1 MTSAQT
7 QQSVKDSRNKFLLG
21 KSCPGTPYLTA
32 LECERYKN
40 VTTTATTTT
49 AVAAVSTPPGRIMNG
64 FSTGEEDSRGA
75 SDQICCLVDEG
86 TRCTRPAGNASYSK
100 RIQKTVTQRRLKLNL
115 DNLARH
121 IYICDYHK
129 QVIQC
134 ARTKQQQ
141 QRRRKDSEEDSGE
154 TDNDLPEVDLFQLQV
169 GTLRR
174 YKRHY
179 KLTTRPGLNKAQ
191 LADFLAKHF
200 KTIPVAEKET
210 LSVFFYTVKTNAN
223 KLDYKNGLSNDTT

>member
-1 MTSAQT
+1 MYCVQ
-7 QQSVKDSRNKFLLG
+7 
-21 KSCPGTPYLTA
+21 
-32 LECERYKN
+32 
-40 VTTTATTTT
+40 
-49 AVAAVSTPPGRIMNG
+49 
-64 FSTGEEDSRGA
+64 
-75 SDQICCLVDEG
+75 
-86 TRCTRPAGNASYSK
+86 
-100 RIQKTVTQRRLKLNL
+100 
-115 DNLARH
+115 ARH

-179 KLTTRPGLNKAQ
+179 KVPTRPGLNKAQ
-191 LADFLAKHF
+191 LADVSIDVIFLQF
-200 KTIPVAEKET
+200 SILTII
-210 LSVFFYTVKTNAN
+210 FFF
-223 KLDYKNGLSNDTT
+223 L

>member
-1 MTSAQT
+1 MF
-7 QQSVKDSRNKFLLG
+7 QSNLFVNYDIFRYYICMKLL
-21 KSCPGTPYLTA
+21 SPL
-32 LECERYKN
+32 
-40 VTTTATTTT
+40 
-49 AVAAVSTPPGRIMNG
+49 II
-64 FSTGEEDSRGA
+64 F
-75 SDQICCLVDEG
+75 
-86 TRCTRPAGNASYSK
+86 YSFFAYWV
-100 RIQKTVTQRRLKLNL
+100 Q
-115 DNLARH
+115 ARH

-179 KLTTRPGLNKAQ
+179 KVPTRPGLNKAQ
-191 LADFLAKHF
+191 LADVS
-200 KTIPVAEKET
+200 I
-210 LSVFFYTVKTNAN
+210 
-223 KLDYKNGLSNDTT
+223 

>member
-1 MTSAQT
+1 MFTLFFDANT
-7 QQSVKDSRNKFLLG
+7 YIK
-21 KSCPGTPYLTA
+21 
-32 LECERYKN
+32 RY
-40 VTTTATTTT
+40 
-49 AVAAVSTPPGRIMNG
+49 R
-64 FSTGEEDSRGA
+64 
-75 SDQICCLVDEG
+75 DEG
-86 TRCTRPAGNASYSK
+86 ERCTRPAGNASYSK

-115 DNLARH
+115 DQVARH

-134 ARTKQQQ
+134 ARSKQQQ

-179 KLTTRPGLNKAQ
+179 KVSTRPGLNKAQ
-191 LADFLAKHF
+191 LADTLMKHF
-200 KTIPVAEKET
+200 KTIPVIEKEA
-210 LSVFFYTVKTNAN
+210 LSFFIYTVKTNAN
-223 KLDYKNGLSNDTT
+223 KLDQKNGLSNDTT

>member
-1 MTSAQT
+1 MSSDVTSFILQIFIHGKLTFNEIDLERQNFLQT
-7 QQSVKDSRNKFLLG
+7 IDANHRMHLHMAIITILLY
-21 KSCPGTPYLTA
+21 PFFVYYTL
-32 LECERYKN
+32 
-40 VTTTATTTT
+40 
-49 AVAAVSTPPGRIMNG
+49 
-64 FSTGEEDSRGA
+64 
-75 SDQICCLVDEG
+75 
-86 TRCTRPAGNASYSK
+86 CTCV
-100 RIQKTVTQRRLKLNL
+100 Q
-115 DNLARH
+115 ARH

-179 KLTTRPGLNKAQ
+179 KVSTRPGLNKAQ
-191 LADFLAKHF
+191 LADVS
-200 KTIPVAEKET
+200 TVT
-210 LSVFFYTVKTNAN
+210 LLLSYLVSATN
-223 KLDYKNGLSNDTT
+223 KIYICVCM

>member
-1 MTSAQT
+1 MQ
-7 QQSVKDSRNKFLLG
+7 
-21 KSCPGTPYLTA
+21 
-32 LECERYKN
+32 
-40 VTTTATTTT
+40 
-49 AVAAVSTPPGRIMNG
+49 
-64 FSTGEEDSRGA
+64 
-75 SDQICCLVDEG
+75 
-86 TRCTRPAGNASYSK
+86 
-100 RIQKTVTQRRLKLNL
+100 
-115 DNLARH
+115 ARH

-179 KLTTRPGLNKAQ
+179 KVSTRPGLNKAQ
-191 LADFLAKHF
+191 LADVSIIPFFIIFFMHSYMHYAILTEYKCNYEYNKYF
-200 KTIPVAEKET
+200 K
-210 LSVFFYTVKTNAN
+210 Y
-223 KLDYKNGLSNDTT
+223 